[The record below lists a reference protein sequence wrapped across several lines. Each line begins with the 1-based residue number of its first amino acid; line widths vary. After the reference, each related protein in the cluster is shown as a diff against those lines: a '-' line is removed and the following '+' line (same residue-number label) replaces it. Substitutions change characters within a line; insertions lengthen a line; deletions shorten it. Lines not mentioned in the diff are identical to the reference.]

1 MKLHNP
7 TGRSLGKSVFSVL
20 LTRTK
25 SSGQVVIDAR
35 SLQSAAVTAGPP
47 EKVTLPRWILPSR
60 GRGDDSPGEL
70 GLHRRGSDT
79 PGRAP
84 RSCRIG
90 SQPREHAHLWS
101 VPSLPTHGGDRDHLA
116 PLEGPSGFGQFCHSW
131 LLHPSSRMKWNSPF
145 LRSVLYTFTPPPR
158 VVPVTGR
165 APSSS
170 SARGFR
176 LHRSPSLCSTVL
188 GHVPQTQSSDTK
200 PSRWGPVCT
209 PSADGSPARGPRP
222 SRLFYCRAAAS
233 HCRSMRWHGRPGLR
247 VPCGPSCRAASTA
260 QGARPPTPF
269 HVTPRL
275 GARAPRSVLAEKAR
289 TCDHMAVATGPGS
302 RQATGHSPAGRPVLR
317 LTLLLALVDPVRSG
331 RRQARHGVAPSRG
344 RGAVL
349 IHGARGRGLR
359 SWAGRLP
366 LAFTPR
372 RLGALF

>member
-1 MKLHNP
+1 MDSALQGERRRFPGGTRPSSSRERHTRASP
-7 TGRSLGKSVFSVL
+7 QELSHRLPAPRTRPSLERPFSAD
-20 LTRTK
+20 TWRR
-25 SSGQVVIDAR
+25 Q
-35 SLQSAAVTAGPP
+35 GPP
-47 EKVTLPRWILPSR
+47 GPSR
-60 GRGDDSPGEL
+60 GSVWFRTVLSFLASASQLQDEMEQPFPQE
-70 GLHRRGSDT
+70 
-79 PGRAP
+79 
-84 RSCRIG
+84 RSFTR
-90 SQPREHAHLWS
+90 
-101 VPSLPTHGGDRDHLA
+101 
-116 PLEGPSGFGQFCHSW
+116 
-131 LLHPSSRMKWNSPF
+131 
-145 LRSVLYTFTPPPR
+145 LRPPPR

-233 HCRSMRWHGRPGLR
+233 HCRSMWWHGRPGLR

-269 HVTPRL
+269 HVTPRH
-275 GARAPRSVLAEKAR
+275 PRSVLAEKAR

-302 RQATGHSPAGRPVLR
+302 RQARGHSPAGRPVLR
-317 LTLLLALVDPVRSG
+317 LTLHLALVDPVRSG